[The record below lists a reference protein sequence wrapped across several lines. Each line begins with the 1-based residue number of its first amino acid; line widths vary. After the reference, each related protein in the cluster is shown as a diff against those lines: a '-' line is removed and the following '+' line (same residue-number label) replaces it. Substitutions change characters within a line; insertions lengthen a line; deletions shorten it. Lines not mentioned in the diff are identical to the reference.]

1 MKRQV
6 PEGGLQLGNRFID
19 SSLCKIL
26 IIDIYSASRNV
37 KYWGDDAECF
47 SPARWLN
54 QKTVQDDANP
64 AAPKGPGVRDCPA
77 PKGAF
82 LPFGFGK
89 QQCIGWSYGE
99 VELRT
104 LVGEVVKH
112 LKLVPAAKP
121 TYCLRGPSS
130 GGISDLVLK
139 VEGVGCA

>member
-1 MKRQV
+1 MKAV
-6 PEGGLQLGNRFID
+6 PEGGLHLGSRFID
-19 SSLCKIL
+19 SSLKIL

-112 LKLVPAAKP
+112 LKLAPAATPP
-121 TYCLRGPSS
+121 TYCLRGPPS